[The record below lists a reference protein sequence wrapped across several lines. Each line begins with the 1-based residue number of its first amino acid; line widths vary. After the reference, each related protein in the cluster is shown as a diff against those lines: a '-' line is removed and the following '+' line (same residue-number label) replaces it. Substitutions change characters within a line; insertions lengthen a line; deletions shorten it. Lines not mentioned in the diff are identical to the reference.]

1 METRASVV
9 IIGAGIVGS
18 AAAHFLS
25 DLGWSDVV
33 VVDQGPLFATGGSTS
48 HAPGLVFQ
56 TNGSQ
61 TMTQF
66 ARETVALYASLE
78 HEGQPCW
85 HGVGSLE
92 VATTPARWADLHRKL
107 GWARS
112 WGLEASMLTPSEAK
126 GELDLL
132 DASRILGAYRVP
144 TDGVAK
150 PVSAAAAMASATRGA
165 SFYPRTAVIG
175 IETGNGRVSAVE
187 TTAGRIET
195 KRVLVCCGIWGPRI
209 GRMVGV
215 PVPLAPVEHQL
226 AWTTPLPELAGETAE
241 ITQPI
246 LRHQDQDLY
255 FRQRRDHYAVGG
267 YGHEPVVVDAGE
279 IRAHGAPDDMP
290 ASNAFDAGAFAPA
303 WQAAIELIPALRQVE
318 IASAI
323 NGMFSFT
330 PDGFPLLGES
340 DRLPGFWLAE
350 AIWITHAGGA
360 AKAIAQLMT
369 DGRTDHDLRES
380 DVNRFDAYATTD
392 AYIRNRGAQQYR
404 EIYDVI
410 HPLQPLEEPRPLRRS
425 PFYGA
430 QRDLGAVFFESRG
443 WEAPRW
449 YETNK
454 RLADRYEIPPRDGWA
469 GKFWSPIAGAE
480 HLATRERAG
489 LFDMT
494 PLTKIEVKGPGAAEW
509 LEGMT
514 SNKVARKPGSI
525 TYTLLLNDAGGI
537 RSDITVARLDRET
550 FQIGANGP
558 ADIAWLR
565 RFLPADGSI
574 QVRDI
579 TGALSCLGLWGPRA
593 RDVVERVSGDDW
605 TNASFPYFTS
615 RAMTI
620 GEVPVRSL
628 RVSYVGE
635 LGWELY
641 TSPEYGGR
649 LWELLWEAGQ
659 PDGIVAAGRAAFDT
673 LRLEKGYRLWG
684 VDMHTEYRP
693 EEAGVAFAVKPGKG
707 SFMGREALVG
717 QGQDSGGCPTWRL
730 SCLRLVDPS
739 VVVVGKEP
747 VVLGQR
753 VVGYVT
759 SAGFGYSTGE
769 SLAYAYL
776 PVDDAVAGADV
787 EVEYFGDRFP
797 AEVVSEPRW
806 DPEGARMRV

>member
-18 AAAHFLS
+18 AAARFLS
-25 DLGWSDVV
+25 DLGWRDVI

-56 TNGSQ
+56 TNGSK

-66 ARETVALYASLE
+66 ARETVELFASLE
-78 HEGQPCW
+78 HDGQPCW
-85 HGVGSLE
+85 YGVGSLE
-92 VATTPARWADLHRKL
+92 VATTPDRWADLHRKL

-112 WGLEASMLTPSEAK
+112 WGLDASLLTPAETSAK
-126 GELDLL
+126 LDLI
-132 DASRILGAYRVP
+132 DESVILGAYYVP

-150 PVSAAAAMASATRGA
+150 PVWAAEALARSTRGVT
-165 SFYPRTAVIG
+165 FHPRTAVVG
-175 IETGNGRVSAVE
+175 IETERGRVRAVE
-187 TTAGRIET
+187 TTSGRIET
-195 KRVLVCCGIWGPRI
+195 ERVLVCCGIWGPQI

-215 PVPLAPVEHQL
+215 PIPLAPVEHQL
-226 AWTTPLPELAGETAE
+226 AWTTPLPELAGETGE
-241 ITQPI
+241 IRQPI

-267 YGHEPVVVDAGE
+267 YGHEPVVVDAGD
-279 IRAHGAPDDMP
+279 IRPHGAPDDMP
-290 ASNAFDAGAFAPA
+290 ASNPFDAEAFIPA
-303 WQAAIELIPALRQVE
+303 WEAAVELIPALRQVE

-340 DRLPGFWLAE
+340 DRLRGFWLAE

-369 DGRTDHDLRES
+369 DGRADADLREG

-392 AYIRNRGAQQYR
+392 AYVRERGAQQYR
-404 EIYDVI
+404 EVYDVI
-410 HPLQPLEEPRPLRRS
+410 HPLQPLEQPRPLRRS
-425 PFYGA
+425 PFFGA

-449 YETNK
+449 YEANA
-454 RLADRYEIPPRDGWA
+454 RLVDRYEIPLRTGWA

-480 HLATRERAG
+480 HLATRERAA

-494 PLTKIEVKGPGAAEW
+494 PLPKIEVTGPAAGEW
-509 LEGMT
+509 LEGLT
-514 SNKVARKPGSI
+514 SNKVARKPGSV
-525 TYTLLLNDAGGI
+525 TYALLLDESGGI
-537 RSDITVARLDRET
+537 RSDITVARLDSET

-558 ADIAWLR
+558 ADVAWLR
-565 RFLPADGSI
+565 RFLPEDGTV
-574 QVRDI
+574 QVRDV
-579 TGALSCLGLWGPRA
+579 TGALACVGLWGPRA
-593 RDVVERVSGDDW
+593 RDVVARVSGDDW
-605 TNASFPYFTS
+605 SNASFPYYTM
-615 RAMTI
+615 RAMAI
-620 GEVPVRSL
+620 GEVPVRAL

-641 TSPEYGGR
+641 ASPEYGAR
-649 LWELLWEAGQ
+649 LWELLWAAGQ
-659 PDGIVAAGRAAFDT
+659 PDGLVAAGRAAFDT

-693 EEAGVAFAVKPGKG
+693 DEAGVGFAVKLGKG
-707 SFMGREALVG
+707 PFIGGEALQAQATNSTPG
-717 QGQDSGGCPTWRL
+717 RRLCCLQLIDPT
-730 SCLRLVDPS
+730 
-739 VVVVGKEP
+739 VVVMGKEP
-747 VVLGQR
+747 ILLGDGVL
-753 VVGYVT
+753 GYVT
-759 SAGFGYSTGE
+759 SAGFGYSVGE

-776 PVDDAVAGADV
+776 PAGCAEEGTMV

-797 AEVVSEPRW
+797 AVVVSEPRW
-806 DPEGARMRV
+806 DPEGARLRA

>member
-25 DLGWSDVV
+25 DMGWRDMV
-33 VVDQGPLFATGGSTS
+33 VVDRGPLFATGGSTS

-56 TNGSQ
+56 TNGSK
-61 TMTQF
+61 TMTRF
-66 ARETVALYASLE
+66 ARETVELYASLE
-78 HEGQPCW
+78 HDGQPCW
-85 HGVGSLE
+85 YGVGSLE
-92 VATTPARWADLHRKL
+92 VATSPARWADLHRKL

-112 WGLEASMLTPSEAK
+112 WGIDASLLTPAETKAR
-126 GELDLL
+126 LDLVEKS
-132 DASRILGAYRVP
+132 AVLGALYVP
-144 TDGVAK
+144 TDGIAK
-150 PVSAAAAMASATRGA
+150 PVWAAEALARTATGA
-165 SFYPRTAVIG
+165 TFHPRTAVVG
-175 IETGNGRVSAVE
+175 IETANGRVNAVE
-187 TTAGRIET
+187 TTDGRIET
-195 KRVLVCCGIWGPRI
+195 ERVLVCCGIWGPGI

-215 PVPLAPVEHQL
+215 PIPLAPVEHQL
-226 AWTTPLPELAGETAE
+226 AWTTPLPELAGETIE
-241 ITQPI
+241 IAQPI

-267 YGHEPVVVDAGE
+267 YGHEPVVVDAGD
-279 IRAHGAPDDMP
+279 IRPHGAPDDTP
-290 ASNAFDAGAFAPA
+290 ASNPFDAAAFAPA
-303 WQAAIELIPALRQVE
+303 WQAAVELIPALAQVE

-340 DRLPGFWLAE
+340 DRLRGFWLAE

-369 DGRTDHDLRES
+369 DGRTAHDVRES
-380 DVNRFDAYATTD
+380 DVNRFDAYVATDTYVR
-392 AYIRNRGAQQYR
+392 ARGAQQYR

-410 HPLQPLEEPRPLRRS
+410 HPLQPLDEPRPLRRS
-425 PFYGA
+425 PFYGS

-449 YETNK
+449 YEANAP
-454 RLADRYEIPPRDGWA
+454 LADRYEIPPRDGWA

-480 HLATRERAG
+480 HLATRERAA

-494 PLTKIEVKGPGAAEW
+494 PLTKIEVTGPGAAEW
-509 LEGMT
+509 LEGLT
-514 SNKVARKPGSI
+514 SNKVARKVGSV
-525 TYTLLLNDAGGI
+525 TYALLLDEAGGI
-537 RSDITVARLDRET
+537 RSDVTVARLDRET

-558 ADIAWLR
+558 ADVAWLR
-565 RFLPADGSI
+565 RSLSGDGSI
-574 QVRDI
+574 QVRDV
-579 TGALSCLGLWGPRA
+579 TGALACIGLWGPRA
-593 RDVVERVSGDDW
+593 RDIVERTSRDDW
-605 TNASFPYFTS
+605 SNEAFPYYTS
-615 RAMTI
+615 RAMSA
-620 GEVPVRSL
+620 GEIPVRAL

-641 TSPEYGGR
+641 TSPEYGAR

-659 PDGIVAAGRAAFDT
+659 PDGLVAAGRAAFET

-684 VDMHTEYRP
+684 ADMSTEHRP
-693 EEAGVAFAVKPGKG
+693 DEAGVAFAVKPGKG
-707 SFMGREALVG
+707 PFRGREALAG
-717 QGQDSGGCPTWRL
+717 QETASSARRRL
-730 SCLRLVDPS
+730 CCLRLEDPMA
-739 VVVVGKEP
+739 VVMGKEP
-747 VVLGQR
+747 VLIGETVA
-753 VVGYVT
+753 GYVT

-769 SLAYAYL
+769 SLAYAWL
-776 PVDDAVAGADV
+776 PLDDAAEGANV

-806 DPEGARMRV
+806 DPEGARLRV